1 MNPLRESNLF
11 VVVNIVIKRNYKTFA
26 VKVSE
31 SFLLAASQ
39 KEWEQSTICVFRA
52 MLDNG
57 AGGNK

>member
-11 VVVNIVIKRNYKTFA
+11 VVVNRVIKISYKTFA

-39 KEWEQSTICVFRA
+39 KEWEQATICGFRA
-52 MLDNG
+52 VLDNG
-57 AGGNK
+57 TGGNK